1 MWNQKTEVTTDFM
14 ELKNNFGNEIRKLDE
29 TDKLLERLKLTQK

>member
-14 ELKNNFGNEIRKLDE
+14 ELNNFGNEIRKLDE

>member
-1 MWNQKTEVTTDFM
+1 M

>member
-1 MWNQKTEVTTDFM
+1 M
-14 ELKNNFGNEIRKLDE
+14 ELKINFGNEIRKLDE